1 MFRTSLV
8 ELLGIEFPI
17 IQAPIGSAA
26 SPQLAAAVSN
36 AGGLG
41 MLALSWK
48 DLPATR
54 RAIQDT
60 RDLTYRP
67 FGVNLVLEWDQRQ
80 RLDVCLEEKV
90 PVISFSWGDPRPYL
104 PASRSAGAK
113 TMLTIANAAEARA
126 AVSLGIDIVVA
137 QGWEAGGHVLG
148 QVATMAL
155 VPSVVDAVSPVP
167 VVAAGGIADGRGLAA
182 VLALGASGAWI
193 GTRFLASE
201 EAFLHHKYREAVL
214 QARET
219 DTVHITL
226 FDGGWPNAPH
236 RVIENSTVN
245 LWRSAGSPSAGRRP
259 AEGSVV
265 AQFVDGRPVHL
276 YDDTI
281 PLPGMT
287 GEVERLALY
296 AGQSVG
302 LVNETKPAC
311 AIVREIVQDAGL
323 TLRNLAAFS
332 VHSAGNDTREGK
344 QHS

>member
-1 MFRTSLV
+1 MLV

-41 MLALSWK
+41 MLALTWK
-48 DLPATR
+48 DLQAVRGAIRETR
-54 RAIQDT
+54 G
-60 RDLTYRP
+60 LTSLP

-80 RLDVCLEEKV
+80 RFDVCLEEKV
-90 PVISFSWGDPRPYL
+90 PVISFSWGDPSPYV
-104 PASRSAGAK
+104 PAARRAAMKIMQTVAS
-113 TMLTIANAAEARA
+113 AAEAHSA
-126 AVSLGIDIVVA
+126 AGLGIDILVA

-155 VPSVVDAVSPVP
+155 VPAVVDAVSPTP

-182 VLALGASGAWI
+182 VLALGAAGAWI

-201 EAFLHHKYREAVL
+201 EAFVHNKYRDAVL
-214 QARET
+214 RARET
-219 DTVHITL
+219 DTVHTTL

-236 RVIENSTVN
+236 RAIQNSTVEQ
-245 LWRSAGSPSAGRRP
+245 WRSAGSPCAGQRP
-259 AEGSVV
+259 SEGAVV
-265 AQFVDGRPVHL
+265 ARFADGRPVHL

-287 GEVERLALY
+287 GEVEKLALY

-302 LVNETKPAC
+302 LVNEVKPVD
-311 AIVREIVQDAGL
+311 AIMQEIVQDAAR
-323 TLRNLAAFS
+323 TLRKIAALS
-332 VHSAGNDTREGK
+332 
-344 QHS
+344 

>member
-1 MFRTSLV
+1 VLRTILV

-48 DLPATR
+48 DLQAVR
-54 RAIQDT
+54 RAIRDT
-60 RDLTYRP
+60 RELTSRP

-80 RLDVCLEEKV
+80 RFDVCLEEKV
-90 PVISFSWGDPRPYL
+90 PVISFSWGDPTPYL
-104 PASRSAGAK
+104 PAARRADVK
-113 TMLTIANAAEARA
+113 TMQAVASAAEACSA
-126 AVSLGIDIVVA
+126 AGLGIDILVA

-155 VPSVVDAVSPVP
+155 VPAVVDAVSPTP

-182 VLALGASGAWI
+182 VLALGAAGAWI

-201 EAFLHHKYREAVL
+201 EAFVHNKYRDAVL
-214 QARET
+214 RARET
-219 DTVHITL
+219 DTVHTTL

-236 RVIENSTVN
+236 RTIQNSTVGD
-245 LWRSAGSPSAGRRP
+245 WRSAGSPSAGQRP
-259 AEGSVV
+259 SEGSVV
-265 AQFVDGRPVHL
+265 AQFADGRPVHL

-281 PLPGMT
+281 PLPDMT
-287 GEVERLALY
+287 GEVEKLALY

-302 LVNETKPAC
+302 LVNEVKPVD
-311 AIVREIVQDAGL
+311 AIIQEIVQDAAR
-323 TLRNLAAFS
+323 TLRKIAALS
-332 VHSAGNDTREGK
+332 
-344 QHS
+344 

>member
-1 MFRTSLV
+1 MLHTILV

-41 MLALSWK
+41 MLALAWK
-48 DLPATR
+48 DLQAVR
-54 RAIQDT
+54 RAIRDT
-60 RDLTYRP
+60 RELTSRP
-67 FGVNLVLEWDQRQ
+67 FGVNFVLEWDQRQ
-80 RLDVCLEEKV
+80 RFDICLEEKV
-90 PVISFSWGDPRPYL
+90 PVISFSWGDPSPYL
-104 PASRSAGAK
+104 PAARRAGVK
-113 TMLTIANAAEARA
+113 TMQTVASAAEAGSA
-126 AVSLGIDIVVA
+126 AGLGIDILVA

-155 VPSVVDAVSPVP
+155 VPAVVDAVSPTP

-182 VLALGASGAWI
+182 VLALGADGAWI

-201 EAFLHHKYREAVL
+201 EAFVHNKYREAVL
-214 QARET
+214 RARET
-219 DTVHITL
+219 DTVHTSL

-236 RVIENSTVN
+236 RAIQNSTVEN
-245 LWRSAGSPSAGRRP
+245 WRSAGSPCAGQRP
-259 AEGSVV
+259 SEGAVV
-265 AQFVDGRPVHL
+265 AQFADGRPVHL

-287 GEVERLALY
+287 GEVEKLALY

-302 LVNETKPAC
+302 LVNEVKPAD
-311 AIVREIVQDAGL
+311 AIVQEIVQDAAR
-323 TLRNLAAFS
+323 TLRRIAALP
-332 VHSAGNDTREGK
+332 
-344 QHS
+344 